1 MIRPRN
7 AILIVLCM
15 AGLVSCRRSE
25 APWHDG
31 TPLLGVICLDDADGG
46 GALCC
51 GYNYELLQR
60 FARSSGRLAHIRLD
74 PDGRAVLDSLRS
86 GAVDVV
92 AFPYKDSIQS
102 DSTLLQVPLDSSGV
116 WVFSSSQDVHAGKAA
131 QWLREFVL
139 RPDYPLFRQPFFD
152 VYNPLK
158 RVSADFI
165 SPYDSLFRI
174 YADTLHWDWKL
185 LAALVYKESKF
196 HIEARS
202 SRGASGLM
210 QLLPDTAE
218 SFGCSNPLDPEENIR
233 AGVSMLR
240 AVEKRYKRI
249 AANPEELTKFTLAA
263 YNAGTGRMKDCI
275 NYARHTGTDVSRW
288 ENIASVIPQMKLD
301 SIAALD
307 TIKHGPFHGGR
318 ETITYVRRVRA
329 YHERYRH
336 ICP

>member
-1 MIRPRN
+1 MKRPLN
-7 AILIVLCM
+7 AILILLCM
-15 AGLVSCRRSE
+15 AGLLSCRHRE

-31 TPLLGVICLDDADGG
+31 TPLLGIICLDDSDCNNS
-46 GALCC
+46 LCC

-60 FARSSGRLAHIRLD
+60 FARNSGRSADIRLA
-74 PDGRAVLDSLRS
+74 PSGWSLLDSLRS
-86 GAVDVV
+86 GAIDVV
-92 AFPYKDSIQS
+92 AYPFKNSICA
-102 DSTLLQVPLDSSGV
+102 DSTLVQVPLDSSGV
-116 WVFSSSQDVHAGKAA
+116 WVFSSAQDVHADKASA
-131 QWLREFVL
+131 WLKEFVL
-139 RPDYPLFRQPFFD
+139 RPDYPIFRQPFFD

-165 SPYDSLFRI
+165 SPYDSLFRA
-174 YADTLHWDWKL
+174 YADTLGWDWKL

-218 SFGCSNPLDPEENIR
+218 SFGCDNPLDPEENIR
-233 AGVSMLR
+233 AGVKMLR
-240 AVEKRYKRI
+240 AVEKRYRRV

-263 YNAGTGRMKDCI
+263 YNAGTGRLKDCI
-275 NYARHTGTDVSRW
+275 NYARHTGTDISRW
-288 ENIASVIPQMKLD
+288 ENIAAVIPQMKLD

-307 TIKHGPFHGGR
+307 TIKHGPFHGGH
-318 ETITYVRRVRA
+318 ETISYVRRVRA